1 MDTHLTYAETLS
13 REPRKWLM
21 TMAIVL
27 ICLFLLAWSASA
39 MQSNS
44 TGGSGL
50 SVAKG
55 IVSGILHPTPS
66 LLLTLGDDGVPYLL
80 FETMAIAKTDVIFDG
95 VDLSGADFSECLLS
109 NVSFK
114 SSKLTGIHLSR
125 CRIKKLIIEGCV
137 CRYSSF
143 DESAMAD
150 SRFSSSDFSSSSF
163 SNMKIS
169 SSSILQSELSFSS
182 FIRTGLASLDLSD
195 SIIDGIALSEDLS
208 EIRGAKLSFDQ
219 AITLIRGKGAVIAE

>member
-1 MDTHLTYAETLS
+1 MSSRTGIPADFLEALSSDMEAEGFEIAGAS
-13 REPRKWLM
+13 FREESFDGCIIRSSVIRSSDM
-21 TMAIVL
+21 SGVS
-27 ICLFLLAWSASA
+27 FR
-39 MQSNS
+39 
-44 TGGSGL
+44 GG
-50 SVAKG
+50 A
-55 IVSGILHPTPS
+55 
-66 LLLTLGDDGVPYLL
+66 
-80 FETMAIAKTDVIFDG
+80 FTDVIFDG
-95 VDLSGADFSECLLS
+95 VDLSGADLSECLLS
-109 NVSFK
+109 NVSFI

>member
-55 IVSGILHPTPS
+55 IVSGHWWKRTVGREGDRFRNTPPDTFAS
-66 LLLTLGDDGVPYLL
+66 
-80 FETMAIAKTDVIFDG
+80 
-95 VDLSGADFSECLLS
+95 AD
-109 NVSFK
+109 
-114 SSKLTGIHLSR
+114 TWR
-125 CRIKKLIIEGCV
+125 
-137 CRYSSF
+137 
-143 DESAMAD
+143 
-150 SRFSSSDFSSSSF
+150 
-163 SNMKIS
+163 
-169 SSSILQSELSFSS
+169 
-182 FIRTGLASLDLSD
+182 
-195 SIIDGIALSEDLS
+195 
-208 EIRGAKLSFDQ
+208 
-219 AITLIRGKGAVIAE
+219 